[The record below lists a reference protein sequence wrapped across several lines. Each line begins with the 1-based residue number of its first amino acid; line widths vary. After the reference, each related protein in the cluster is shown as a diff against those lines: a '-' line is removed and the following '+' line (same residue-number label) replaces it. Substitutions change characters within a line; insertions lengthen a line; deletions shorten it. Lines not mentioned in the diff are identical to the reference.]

1 MWDDVRAPRFG
12 VGVVESEVVV
22 VTATGV
28 VVVSGANDVVVVV
41 VGADVEVVVVSGAN
55 VGLVVV
61 SGANDVVVELGPPGV
76 VVELG
81 PPGVVV
87 ELGPPGVVV
96 ELGPPGVVV
105 ELGPPGVVVVVV
117 VDVDVV
123 VVVLVEPSKLTGGNV
138 VSVTGPLFNCE
149 LSVSVSWLR
158 MLLSASKLTPAGD
171 AVDTSSPKELMLLLS
186 IGNVVFSDPWS
197 WKLSLSA
204 LTLKYTFTNR
214 ASNDRAN
221 TKTKNPI
228 VDLRISIF

>member
-1 MWDDVRAPRFG
+1 M
-12 VGVVESEVVV
+12 
-22 VTATGV
+22 
-28 VVVSGANDVVVVV
+28 
-41 VGADVEVVVVSGAN
+41 
-55 VGLVVV
+55 
-61 SGANDVVVELGPPGV
+61 
-76 VVELG
+76 VELG

-138 VSVTGPLFNCE
+138 VLVTGLLFNCE
-149 LSVSVSWLR
+149 LSGSVSWLR
-158 MLLSASKLTPAGD
+158 MLLSASKLTPAGG
-171 AVDTSSPKELMLLLS
+171 AVDTGTPKELML
-186 IGNVVFSDPWS
+186 GGGVVLSDPWS

-221 TKTKNPI
+221 TKTKKPI